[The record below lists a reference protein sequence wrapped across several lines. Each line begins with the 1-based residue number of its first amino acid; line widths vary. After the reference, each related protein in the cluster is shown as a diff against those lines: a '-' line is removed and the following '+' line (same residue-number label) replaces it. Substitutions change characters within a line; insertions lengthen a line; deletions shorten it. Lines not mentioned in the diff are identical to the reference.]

1 MSIRTSGSRPDDNSL
16 RFTFIVEGR
25 ITKGNPPFAVVQR
38 GKRCE
43 LVKGHD
49 INQKVHDALWST
61 RKRSGD
67 ILSAAL
73 LRTPGGFINVGSP
86 VVASIGLLEY
96 ENVGTTAFVI
106 ERAQSYGAEILANCR
121 RRIAL
126 PDAEF
131 TWHQTYLKDKNDKT
145 SQSDRPILDRPRE
158 EFRTDFRTWL
168 EKMAAPEHQHWLLSR
183 AEDAFADP
191 KNQLDDVDFSGWE
204 LKRARLID
212 QTVEDIERLGIAY
225 ARTMNLDPSA
235 WHPKVRKF
243 FTTQA

>member
-49 INQKVHDALWST
+49 INQKVH
-61 RKRSGD
+61 
-67 ILSAAL
+67 
-73 LRTPGGFINVGSP
+73 
-86 VVASIGLLEY
+86 
-96 ENVGTTAFVI
+96 
-106 ERAQSYGAEILANCR
+106 
-121 RRIAL
+121 
-126 PDAEF
+126 
-131 TWHQTYLKDKNDKT
+131 
-145 SQSDRPILDRPRE
+145 
-158 EFRTDFRTWL
+158 
-168 EKMAAPEHQHWLLSR
+168 
-183 AEDAFADP
+183 DAFADP